1 MAGALLALAVIP
13 VRESLT
19 PVATRS
25 EVSVVIPTRDR
36 WSLLAR
42 SLRAALAQQDVSLEV
57 IVVDDGSQ
65 TEAPPELLPSPD
77 PRVVLCRSDVSR
89 GVANARNTGIQR
101 ASGDWIA
108 FLDDDDLWAP
118 GKLRGQLDCAAAAPA
133 DFVYS
138 AAVVVDASLASTR
151 LLRPPTPAELEASI
165 AVRNAIP
172 AGQSNVLAKAPLV
185 RELGGFDESLSMLA
199 DWEMWI
205 RLAAAGTPRACPDVH
220 VAWVIHDTNM
230 HLVDR
235 GSRAEF
241 EYLAGLHLRDAA
253 TRRKAE
259 IFEAKWRAHGHRRA
273 GERLAASR
281 EYLRAGLAQRSP
293 GMVLRG
299 VAVLGGESVM
309 GIGQAQPEPPAPS
322 DVAWLDDFRSA

>member
-1 MAGALLALAVIP
+1 
-13 VRESLT
+13 
-19 PVATRS
+19 VATGP

-36 WSLLAR
+36 WSLLGR
-42 SLRAALAQQDVSLEV
+42 SLRGALAQEHVTLEV
-57 IVVDDGSQ
+57 IVVDDGSK
-65 TEAPPELLPSPD
+65 TDAPPALLPSPD
-77 PRVVLCRSDVSR
+77 PRVVVCRSDVSR
-89 GVANARNTGIQR
+89 GVANARNAGIER

-118 GKLRGQLDCAAAAPA
+118 GKLHAQLDRARAAPA

-138 AAVVVDASLASTR
+138 AAVVVDASLAATR
-151 LLRPPTPAELEASI
+151 LLPPPTPAELEASI
-165 AVRNAIP
+165 AVQNAIP
-172 AGQSNVLAKAPLV
+172 AGQSNVLAKTHLV
-185 RELGGFDESLSMLA
+185 RELGGFDERLSMIA

-205 RLAAAGTPRACPDVH
+205 RLAAAGTPQSCPDVH

-241 EYLAGLHLRDAA
+241 EYLAGLHLRDPP
-253 TRRKAE
+253 TRRRAE

-273 GERLAASR
+273 GDRLAASR

-293 GMVLRG
+293 GMVLRA

-309 GIGQAQPEPPAPS
+309 GMGQAPPELPAPS